1 MRLRVYSPHGK
12 FSHLPL
18 TALGGLRRDLLVQ
31 LRYQD
36 YLSSGEG
43 QVKLDQ
49 FNYGQYASL
58 LESNTYSFYYDGV
71 LQSSISPVCYAD
83 YPLTVDPQ
91 IIHDDGDVTISTD
104 VSITAPK
111 FYNNLTVTD
120 SGILRAANHPIY
132 VKNTCYNYGKICNDG
147 LLGGASTPAGFFPSF
162 GAGVAG
168 GTEGNGSVG
177 GNGTV
182 GSTVTD
188 GVLIS
193 TAPASGLGGGG
204 GRSAGSVPGYAGGNN
219 GATGSYTALTSFESA
234 YRMLESGKL
243 GRIFTLSAVKQFY
256 GSAMPGAGGGGGS
269 GALGEGAGG
278 VGIGGVGGN
287 TGSPAGILFF
297 YATKVVGNGVFSA
310 NGGEGGNGGNGVKST
325 APIVLTAG
333 WGGGGGGGCGGN
345 GGIVYF
351 VCYDRTEWAGTITVY
366 GGGGGKAGLGGAN
379 TNPLIYIGGSG
390 ADGTGGNTGNPGVVL
405 EFTEAL
411 Y

>member
-1 MRLRVYSPHGK
+1 MRLRVYNPRGK
-12 FSHLPL
+12 FFHLPL
-18 TALGGLRRDLLVQ
+18 TALGALRKDMLVQ

-36 YLSSGEG
+36 FVSSAEGEAA
-43 QVKLDQ
+43 LYEH
-49 FNYGQYASL
+49 NYGQYSGL
-58 LESNTYSFYYDGV
+58 LEPENYSVLYDGV
-71 LQSSISPVCYAD
+71 IESAISPVCYAG
-83 YPLTVDPQ
+83 YPLNVTPQ
-91 IIHDDGDVTISTD
+91 IIHDDGDVVISTD
-104 VSITAPK
+104 TTLTRDM
-111 FYNNLTVTD
+111 FYNNLRVE
-120 SGILRAANHPIY
+120 SGGILRSGNYRIF

-147 LLGGASTPAGFFPSF
+147 LVGGASTPAGFYPSF

-168 GTEGNGSVG
+168 GTEGNGSTG

-193 TAPASGLGGGG
+193 TAPASGLGGDGG
-204 GRSAGSVPGYAGGNN
+204 KSAGGVAGWAGGNR

-234 YRMLESGKL
+234 YRMLESAKL

-278 VGIGGVGGN
+278 VGVGGLGGYS
-287 TGSPAGILFF
+287 GSPAGVLFF

-310 NGGEGGNGGNGVKST
+310 NGGLGGDGANAAFPTPLVK
-325 APIVLTAG
+325 TAG
-333 WGGGGGGGCGGN
+333 GGGGGGGGCGGN

-351 VCYDRTEWAGTITVY
+351 VCYDRTEWVGTITAY
-366 GGGGGKAGLGGAN
+366 GGGGGKAGNGAQ
-379 TNPLIYIGGSG
+379 NPNSLIYLGGSG
-390 ADGTGGNTGNPGVVL
+390 GDGTGGNTGNAGAVL
-405 EFTEAL
+405 EFTEDL